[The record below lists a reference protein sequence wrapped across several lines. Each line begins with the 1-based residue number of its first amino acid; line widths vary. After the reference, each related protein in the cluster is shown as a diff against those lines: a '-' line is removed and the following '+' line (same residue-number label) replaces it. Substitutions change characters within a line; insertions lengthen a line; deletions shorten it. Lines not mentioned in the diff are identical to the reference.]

1 MKKIFLILIM
11 VISTY
16 GFTNDIETTTTKPFG
31 NAHFVSICIFP
42 SEKAN
47 KGFLFVYV
55 QQNGFQQVRASNTG
69 NIPRFATC
77 DRKTKK

>member
-16 GFTNDIETTTTKPFG
+16 GFTNDVETTLKKANT
-31 NAHFVSICIFP
+31 NNVVSICVFP
-42 SEKAN
+42 SEKADS
-47 KGFLFVYV
+47 GFLFLFVG
-55 QQNGFQQVRASNTG
+55 NWGLEQVRKDSIG